1 LAALRAG
8 APAGCAPL
16 PPPPQL
22 APAVAAAPA
31 PATHLD
37 RANEPLEVEHPN
49 ASGFVVLAQA
59 RAAFAARARITDLA
73 ERSLDVQTYIWH
85 ADLTGNYLASELLRA
100 ADRGVRVR
108 LLLDDLDARSRN
120 DQLLALDAHEG
131 IDVRLFNPLPSRR
144 GKAAAAGDF
153 ASSFRRLNRR
163 MHIKNWIADNRVA
176 IAGGRNVGDEYF
188 GASAHVNFADSEF
201 LMVGPVV
208 RQGTAEFDRFWN
220 STEVYP
226 ITTLNPDA
234 AEANRQL
241 EQMRVAMEDY
251 IERARNSDYAD
262 ELRED
267 ALVGALVGGR
277 LSLVW
282 TTGFQLAADDPSKAN
297 PDAPPVGSDVLR
309 MLLPR
314 MRAAQRDVL
323 IVSPYFVPGD
333 EGTRLLVGLAGQ
345 GIRVRVLTNSLA
357 ANDVAAVH
365 GGYSRHRKA
374 LLEGGVELWELKP
387 FGTAQDH
394 SLLGSSGA
402 SLHAKALTIDDDGL
416 FIGSYNLDPRSTEL
430 NAEMGVYVES
440 APLAGEFRDRVV
452 GLLDSNMAWRVQ
464 LERDKLTWTDAST
477 TVEREPDASIGRRFQ
492 AWLARLLPLDHL
504 L

>member
-1 LAALRAG
+1 
-8 APAGCAPL
+8 
-16 PPPPQL
+16 
-22 APAVAAAPA
+22 
-31 PATHLD
+31 
-37 RANEPLEVEHPN
+37 
-49 ASGFVVLAQA
+49 
-59 RAAFAARARITDLA
+59 
-73 ERSLDVQTYIWH
+73 
-85 ADLTGNYLASELLRA
+85 
-100 ADRGVRVR
+100 
-108 LLLDDLDARSRN
+108 
-120 DQLLALDAHEG
+120 
-131 IDVRLFNPLPSRR
+131 
-144 GKAAAAGDF
+144 
-153 ASSFRRLNRR
+153 
-163 MHIKNWIADNRVA
+163 
-176 IAGGRNVGDEYF
+176 
-188 GASAHVNFADSEF
+188 
-201 LMVGPVV
+201 
-208 RQGTAEFDRFWN
+208 
-220 STEVYP
+220 
-226 ITTLNPDA
+226 
-234 AEANRQL
+234 
-241 EQMRVAMEDY
+241 
-251 IERARNSDYAD
+251 
-262 ELRED
+262 
-267 ALVGALVGGR
+267 
-277 LSLVW
+277 
-282 TTGFQLAADDPSKAN
+282 
-297 PDAPPVGSDVLR
+297 
-309 MLLPR
+309 